1 MENRLSYE
9 IDLQTLGLQN
19 ITKIVNLLET
29 ITQKI
34 DIFSSHAEKD
44 FNKAGSEAGNV
55 IKGLQNIGTEAEK
68 TKNKLSLGDRLKGWS
83 DGLLSL
89 KTVASTVAGSIGSI
103 FQEGM
108 ARETA
113 AVNFGTLLGDANAG
127 KKYADQLRGTDAAA
141 LYGTATVNEAAKS
154 MISFGISSDTAINTV
169 KQLGD
174 IAGGDAQKLG
184 SLSLAFAQISA
195 SGKLSGQDLMQLV
208 NAGFNPLEEISKK
221 TGKSIGQL
229 KDEMAKGA
237 ISSQDVA
244 EAIASA
250 TGEGG
255 KFNGMLQ
262 NIMNNTLQ
270 GKMAVMQGKF
280 DDIKAKLFELALP
293 IVDKLI
299 PVITKLTDTL
309 IPLAENVVAPLLTF
323 IADNFDTILYLA
335 ECIGAVVLAIKI
347 WTGAQWLLNIA
358 LNANPIG
365 AIIMAI
371 VALIAVV
378 TAVTTQYHKWG
389 AAVTFLLGPL
399 GMIINIVMTI
409 KRYWND
415 IVQAFQGDGII
426 AGLKRIGVMLLDML
440 LYPVQQL
447 LELLSHIPGLGDLAN
462 TGAMV
467 IKGLR
472 MKMGAINPETETPE
486 TKEDTDTNST
496 MEDLTTKVNAGTGG
510 NGGIGDGSSAAKGIE
525 KVASG
530 GTRNTQITITLGNL
544 VENVNFNGGVEE
556 NRENTLS
563 TFKELLLR
571 VLTTAETA
579 V

>member
-1 MENRLSYE
+1 
-9 IDLQTLGLQN
+9 
-19 ITKIVNLLET
+19 
-29 ITQKI
+29 
-34 DIFSSHAEKD
+34 
-44 FNKAGSEAGNV
+44 
-55 IKGLQNIGTEAEK
+55 
-68 TKNKLSLGDRLKGWS
+68 
-83 DGLLSL
+83 
-89 KTVASTVAGSIGSI
+89 
-103 FQEGM
+103 
-108 ARETA
+108 
-113 AVNFGTLLGDANAG
+113 
-127 KKYADQLRGTDAAA
+127 
-141 LYGTATVNEAAKS
+141 
-154 MISFGISSDTAINTV
+154 
-169 KQLGD
+169 
-174 IAGGDAQKLG
+174 
-184 SLSLAFAQISA
+184 
-195 SGKLSGQDLMQLV
+195 MQLI
-208 NAGFNPLEEISKK
+208 NAGFNPLEEMSKK

-244 EAIASA
+244 DAIASA

-270 GKMAVMQGKF
+270 GKMAVMQGKL

-365 AIIMAI
+365 AIIVAITALVAI
-371 VALIAVV
+371 VA
-378 TAVTTQYHKWG
+378 AVTSQYHKWG

-447 LELLSHIPGLGDLAN
+447 LELLSNIPGLGDLAN

-472 MKMGAINPETETPE
+472 IKMGAINPETETSE

-510 NGGIGDGSSAAKGIE
+510 NGGLGDGSSAAKGIE
-525 KVASG
+525 KVATG

-556 NRENTLS
+556 NRETTLNT
-563 TFKELLLR
+563 FRELLLR